1 MSDIT
6 PNERYEV
13 AERLRFYADCFDF
26 GDSNPYWYVQKA
38 VFDDT
43 QIHKTYKLF
52 ASLADL
58 IDPTCQYLPCVCVT
72 WVDDNGEEHEEKNL
86 EEFGYSEGAYCSVC
100 GYEMMTGEEGWFD
113 YKREEHG
120 NRLIPNF
127 NYCPNCDA
135 RVVKDD

>member
-1 MSDIT
+1 MNNRQEI
-6 PNERYEV
+6 
-13 AERLRFYADCFDF
+13 AARLRETGEWFKNHQADIRYMACHIKQIISPNSTLEYQD
-26 GDSNPYWYVQKA
+26 
-38 VFDDT
+38 VF
-43 QIHKTYKLF
+43 
-52 ASLADL
+52 SRLADL
-58 IDPTCQYLPCVCVT
+58 VDPTCEYLPCACVT